1 MYLLLL
7 FFVICGGFTNW
18 LIENGIGAK
27 GFIRDITESDIDGPA
42 LKFTFGGK
50 KVLKRLKKVG
60 SDKPEF

>member
-1 MYLLLL
+1 M
-7 FFVICGGFTNW
+7 
-18 LIENGIGAK
+18 
-27 GFIRDITESDIDGPA
+27 GFIRDITESDIDSPE